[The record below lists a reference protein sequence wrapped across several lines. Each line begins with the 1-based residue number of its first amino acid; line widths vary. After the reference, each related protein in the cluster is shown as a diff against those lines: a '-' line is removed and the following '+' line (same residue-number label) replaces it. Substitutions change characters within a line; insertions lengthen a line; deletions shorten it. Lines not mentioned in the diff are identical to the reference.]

1 MIFGKNS
8 IISVIMGKERESYGG
23 EDIDRKDTDY
33 SSFCAA
39 FLRLGENYGRKI
51 EVEEWLSKLV
61 ESSTE
66 IYEDLDES
74 LATPI
79 SDIIYHFI
87 DEGKEKE
94 AFAHFPCL
102 LSPEES
108 QYFAVESLFFIGFE
122 VGSQK
127 FKNLSEEE
135 SFRRTFTILKKIRFL
150 NDQGGEFS
158 SKVFGEGVFLGKLL
172 KGGATRLLKTYP
184 FCLN

>member
-1 MIFGKNS
+1 
-8 IISVIMGKERESYGG
+8 MGKERESDGG
-23 EDIDRKDTDY
+23 EDIDRKD
-33 SSFCAA
+33 SSCSCFCAA

-51 EVEEWLSKLV
+51 EVEEWFSELV

-74 LATPI
+74 LAVPT
-79 SDIIYHFI
+79 SDIIYHFVN
-87 DEGKEKE
+87 EGKEKE
-94 AFAHFPCL
+94 AFVQFPCL

-150 NDQGGEFS
+150 NDQGEEFS
-158 SKVFGEGVFLGKLL
+158 SKVFSEGVFLGKLF
-172 KGGATRLLKTYP
+172 KGRNARFLKTYP

>member
-1 MIFGKNS
+1 
-8 IISVIMGKERESYGG
+8 MGKEREGDGG
-23 EDIDRKDTDY
+23 EDIDRKDTPC
-33 SSFCAA
+33 SSFCAS

-51 EVEEWLSKLV
+51 EREEWLSKLV
-61 ESSTE
+61 ESSTA

-74 LATPI
+74 LAAPI
-79 SDIIYHFI
+79 SDIIYRFV

-94 AFAHFPCL
+94 AFAQFPCL

-108 QYFAVESLFFIGFE
+108 QYFAMESLFFIGFE

-150 NDQGGEFS
+150 SDQGEEFS
-158 SKVFGEGVFLGKLL
+158 SKVFSQGVFLGKLF
-172 KGGATRLLKTYP
+172 KGKNARFLKTYP

>member
-1 MIFGKNS
+1 
-8 IISVIMGKERESYGG
+8 MGKERESYGG
-23 EDIDRKDTDY
+23 EDIDRKD
-33 SSFCAA
+33 SSCSCFCAA

-51 EVEEWLSKLV
+51 EVEEWFSELV
-61 ESSTE
+61 ESSTA

-74 LATPI
+74 LAVPT
-79 SDIIYHFI
+79 SDIIYHFV
-87 DEGKEKE
+87 DKGEEKK
-94 AFAHFPCL
+94 AFAQFPCL

-135 SFRRTFTILKKIRFL
+135 SFRRTFTILKKICFL
-150 NDQGGEFS
+150 NDQGEEFS
-158 SKVFGEGVFLGKLL
+158 LKVFSEGVFLGKLF
-172 KGGATRLLKTYP
+172 KGRNARSLKTYP

>member
-1 MIFGKNS
+1 
-8 IISVIMGKERESYGG
+8 MGKERESYGG

-51 EVEEWLSKLV
+51 EVKEWFSELV
-61 ESSTE
+61 GSSTE
-66 IYEDLDES
+66 IYEDLNGS
-74 LATPI
+74 LGV
-79 SDIIYHFI
+79 SVSHIIYRFVN
-87 DEGKEKE
+87 EGKEKKV
-94 AFAHFPCL
+94 FAKFPFF
-102 LSPEES
+102 LSQEES
-108 QYFAVESLFFIGFE
+108 QYFTTESLFFLGFE

-150 NDQGGEFS
+150 NDQGEEFS
-158 SKVFGEGVFLGKLL
+158 SKVFGEGAFLGKLL

>member
-1 MIFGKNS
+1 M
-8 IISVIMGKERESYGG
+8 
-23 EDIDRKDTDY
+23 
-33 SSFCAA
+33 A
-39 FLRLGENYGRKI
+39 FRAG
-51 EVEEWLSKLV
+51 

-74 LATPI
+74 LAAPI
-79 SDIIYHFI
+79 SDIIYHFV

-94 AFAHFPCL
+94 AFVQFPCL

-127 FKNLSEEE
+127 FRRFLPEE
-135 SFRRTFTILKKIRFL
+135 SFKKAFRTLRETGFLKERGR
-150 NDQGGEFS
+150 DFS
-158 SKVFGEGVFLGKLL
+158 FKVFNEGLFLGKSL
-172 KGGATRLLKTYP
+172 KSNALRFLKEYP

>member
-1 MIFGKNS
+1 
-8 IISVIMGKERESYGG
+8 MGKERESYGG
-23 EDIDRKDTDY
+23 EDIDRKDTNY

-61 ESSTE
+61 ESSTA
-66 IYEDLDES
+66 IYENLDES
-74 LATPI
+74 LAAPI
-79 SDIIYHFI
+79 SDIIYHFV

-94 AFAHFPCL
+94 AFAQFPCL
-102 LSPEES
+102 LSLEES
-108 QYFAVESLFFIGFE
+108 QYFAMESLFFIGFE

>member
-1 MIFGKNS
+1 
-8 IISVIMGKERESYGG
+8 MGKEREGDGG
-23 EDIDRKDTDY
+23 EDIDRKDTPC
-33 SSFCAA
+33 SSFCAS

-51 EVEEWLSKLV
+51 EGEEWLSKLV
-61 ESSTE
+61 ESSTA

-74 LATPI
+74 LAAPV
-79 SDIIYHFI
+79 SDIIYRFV

-94 AFAHFPCL
+94 AFTQFPCL

-108 QYFAVESLFFIGFE
+108 QYFAMESLFFIGFE

-150 NDQGGEFS
+150 SDQGEEFS
-158 SKVFGEGVFLGKLL
+158 SKVFSQGVFLGKLF
-172 KGGATRLLKTYP
+172 KGRNVRFLKTYP

>member
-1 MIFGKNS
+1 
-8 IISVIMGKERESYGG
+8 MGKERESYGG

-79 SDIIYHFI
+79 SDIIYHFV

>member
-1 MIFGKNS
+1 
-8 IISVIMGKERESYGG
+8 MGKERESDGG
-23 EDIDRKDTDY
+23 EDIDRKD
-33 SSFCAA
+33 SSCSCFCAA

-51 EVEEWLSKLV
+51 EVEEWFSELV

-74 LATPI
+74 LAVPT
-79 SDIIYHFI
+79 SDIIYHFVN
-87 DEGKEKE
+87 EGKEKE
-94 AFAHFPCL
+94 AFVQFPCL

-127 FKNLSEEE
+127 FKRFLPEE
-135 SFRRTFTILKKIRFL
+135 SFKKAFRTLRETGFLKERGR
-150 NDQGGEFS
+150 DFS
-158 SKVFGEGVFLGKLL
+158 FKVFNEGLFLGKSL
-172 KGGATRLLKTYP
+172 KSNALRFLKEYP